1 MNNNRRGAMRILAGS
16 TCVFALS
23 LCAWA
28 FVPAPSAAR
37 VAALPPVQVAPE
49 TATVSPSASLP
60 ASGPAAAPD
69 KLAAYRA
76 MMDGIKAANK
86 PFYGAHHF
94 TLSNGLQV
102 VVVPNHRAPVATH
115 IIWYKTGGAD
125 EPFGISGT
133 AHFLEHLLFK
143 GSTNVAPGAFSQKV
157 KTMGGQDNAFTSW
170 DYTAFYQTIPV
181 EHLEEVMKME
191 ADRVRGA
198 NPPKDHFLSE
208 RNVVLEE
215 RRQTLDND
223 PGSRLS
229 EQVRQALYV
238 NHPYGRPIIGWM
250 EEISKLDWSAI
261 KAFYDRWYSPS
272 NAILIVA
279 GDVEP
284 EAFRDMAEKI
294 YGVVPSHA
302 VPART
307 RPPVAAFDTAKT
319 LVMRD
324 PLVRQRSFYRSA
336 LLDVTAAE
344 DPIGSV
350 VSGLVTM
357 MMDGGATSR
366 FYKSI
371 VMEQELAVG
380 VSVSANVGGMDYG
393 TLSYGGTPVDGVPFA
408 RLEDAIKAELTKA
421 ATEGF
426 TQDELDRAKNR
437 LIDAQAF
444 ELDSA
449 TGAAMV
455 FGYGL
460 MSGLDA
466 DFLEYWTHIVDRVTL
481 ADVNAKAAELFALDG
496 PIWRQSVYGYLL
508 PPDVDGPF
516 TASVPAVVQ
525 PAAPASSTPE
535 PSVPAPDASAA
546 PTKEDTAP

>member
-1 MNNNRRGAMRILAGS
+1 MRKSPKKTANPPAPPMNKPRTRAFAAS
-16 TCVFALS
+16 TCALA
-23 LCAWA
+23 LGVCLWA

-37 VAALPPVQVAPE
+37 VAQIAPQSDSSSAE
-49 TATVSPSASLP
+49 TSLDQSANRP
-60 ASGPAAAPD
+60 ADP
-69 KLAAYRA
+69 LAEYRA
-76 MMDGIKAANK
+76 MMDDIKAQNK
-86 PFYGAHHF
+86 PFYNAREY
-94 TLSNGLQV
+94 TLSNGMQV
-102 VVVPNHRAPVATH
+102 VVIPNHRAPVVTH
-115 IIWYKTGGAD
+115 VVWYKTGGAD

-143 GSTNVAPGAFSQKV
+143 GSEHIPPGEFSQRIKV
-157 KTMGGQDNAFTSW
+157 MGGRDNAFTSW
-170 DYTAFYQTIPV
+170 DYTAFYETIPV
-181 EHLEEVMKME
+181 EHLEGVMKME
-191 ADRVRGA
+191 ADRIRGT
-198 NPPKDHFLSE
+198 NPPPEHFLSE
-208 RNVVLEE
+208 RKVVLEE

-250 EEISKLDWSAI
+250 EEIRELDWPAI

-279 GDVEP
+279 GDVDP
-284 EAFRDMAEKI
+284 DAFHALAEKI
-294 YGVVPSHA
+294 YGPVPSFD
-302 VPART
+302 VPKRA
-307 RPPVAAFDTAKT
+307 RPPVAGFDTAKT

-324 PLVRQRSFYRSA
+324 PLVRQRSFYRVA
-336 LLDVTAAE
+336 LYDTTSAE
-344 DPIGSV
+344 DPYGSIV
-350 VSGLVTM
+350 AGLASM

-371 VMEQELAVG
+371 VMDQQLAVG
-380 VSVSANVGGMDYG
+380 ASVSVSAAAIDYG
-393 TLSYGGTPVDGVPFA
+393 TLSYGGTPVDGVSFA
-408 RLEDAIKAELTKA
+408 RLEDAIKSELAKA
-421 ATEGF
+421 AKDGF

-460 MSGLDA
+460 MSGLDT
-466 DFLEYWTHIVDRVTL
+466 DFLEYWTHLVDRVTL
-481 ADVNAKAAELFALDG
+481 AEVNAKAAELFDLDG

-508 PPDVDGPF
+508 PPDAEGPAMPDV
-516 TASVPAVVQ
+516 T
-525 PAAPASSTPE
+525 T
-535 PSVPAPDASAA
+535 APDAPPVKEESA
-546 PTKEDTAP
+546 K